1 MTIIRILIS
10 AAIALG
16 VTALLAAFQVRRF
29 TKLTRHPWQD
39 IFSHKWTL
47 IFYVLLRMLT
57 IFALVRSVM
66 LHSFESTLYCALAL
80 ILFEAPMWVS
90 NKLRMEFSPV
100 MEVIV
105 LLFIYAAEILGE
117 VNSYYVRIP
126 GWDTALHT
134 VNGFLCAA
142 IGFCLVDMLNR
153 SEHVELKLS
162 PIYLALVAF
171 CFSMTIGVL
180 WEFLEYAGDAA
191 LHLDM
196 QKDTLVKGFSTVYL
210 DLTRSNSAVAVNSIA
225 ETVIHLSDGSIVTIN
240 GGYLDIGI
248 KDTMKDLIVN
258 ALGALAFSTIGYF
271 AAKSGT
277 TARLARAFIPSVKK
291 PGDFT
296 DE

>member
-1 MTIIRILIS
+1 MTFFRFLIS
-10 AAIALG
+10 AAIALAA
-16 VTALLAAFQVRRF
+16 TALLAALQVRRF

-47 IFYVLLRMLT
+47 IFYVLLRMMT
-57 IFALVRSVM
+57 IFALVRSLM
-66 LHSFESTLYCALAL
+66 LRSFESALYCTLAL
-80 ILFEAPMWVS
+80 VLFEAPMWVS
-90 NKLRMEFSPV
+90 NKLKMEFSPI

-117 VNSYYVRIP
+117 VNSYYLLVP

-134 VNGFLCAA
+134 INGFLCAA

-180 WEFLEYAGDAA
+180 WEFLEYAGDTL

-196 QKDTLVKGFSTVYL
+196 QKDTLIRSFSTVYL
-210 DLTRSNSAVAVNSIA
+210 DLTRSNSPVAVNSIA
-225 ETVIHLSDGSIVTIN
+225 ETIIHLSDGSVVTIN

-248 KDTMKDLIVN
+248 RDTMKDLMVN
-258 ALGALAFSTIGYF
+258 ALGALAFSFIGYF
-271 AAKSGT
+271 AVKSGT
-277 TARLARAFIPSVKK
+277 TEQLARAFIPSVKK
-291 PGDFT
+291 PEDLT
-296 DE
+296 K